1 MLNVANV
8 KNSGH
13 GMSYYAKDNYYSN
26 EQGVANSSWQGKG
39 AEALGLSGNVDPEVF
54 KELLEGKIDG
64 QQLGRLDKDEN
75 GNVELNHLP
84 AIDITLS
91 APKSVSI
98 MGEVYGD
105 ERIKQ
110 AHQEAVSEVLNAIS
124 EQSISTRI
132 REGGEIREE
141 KSNQTVIAK
150 FEHNTNRLQEPDT
163 HTHALILNVVKTE
176 DGKWRSIDNRE
187 IYQTQ
192 RMYGAMYMNKL
203 AEKVQGL
210 GYDIEIKDDKG
221 NFDIKGV
228 GQNAIDAMSTRKK
241 EIDEAL
247 AEKGLTRENA
257 SASAREVATLDTRGK
272 KIDIAHEEL
281 IEDWKEK
288 TNQVMEVD
296 GERLIEQSKV
306 NQTLNNNQDQRLAA
320 KEATRLSMKTLTE
333 REAVFDEN
341 MLRQKAYERG
351 VGTTTAADIDKH
363 IDSLKANGV
372 IVSLEDG
379 RTTTK
384 AVLNSEKWTIKT
396 INEHKDTIDRITNEE
411 DVSSHIATYEE
422 QKGFK
427 LTQGQD
433 ESVKKIFST
442 KDRFIGIQGLA
453 GTGKTTM
460 LEVVKNI
467 AHDNG
472 YVIRGMSGTKKAAN
486 TLMKET
492 GIESN
497 TNKMFLINA
506 NKAQKEWD
514 QIKLDNPQAVR
525 QKELWI
531 VDESSFAGQ
540 QQLNEISNLAIK
552 ADARVVFVGDKMQ
565 LQSIAFG
572 KPFEVGQNRG
582 LDYAQMKDINRQK
595 TEELKTLVDTTLGGT
610 KEQLTTDNIKETVK
624 LMEQQGRII
633 ENKGMV
639 EISVADSNEKE
650 TKAAALV
657 NLVDKYVNI
666 PKEERDNSKV
676 ITPFNKDRE
685 EFNSLVRE
693 RLKEKGEIGKE
704 DFKLETLK
712 SVNRTSAE
720 LNDAFY
726 YKQGEKVQFGAEVRY
741 LGIAKNEV
749 LTVTGINAKAK
760 KVSLQNS
767 EGKIVEWSPAK
778 SHRVSVYN
786 AKEIALAE
794 GDKIKFTKN
803 DASENKLYANNT
815 EATISKIENGQITVR
830 TEDGTEFELGEA
842 DKHIDHNYASTVY
855 ASQGSTY
862 KSTYLYLNVNEEA
875 SEQDKKT
882 VNSIVGDRM
891 FYVAL
896 TRAKEEFELHT
907 NDASSL
913 KEMLSAK
920 QDKTFAL
927 EELEKM
933 QRNQQNPS
941 NQLST
946 PAAGAVNQLN
956 SQSQQNQPPQNS
968 NSSNKPQQLSENI
981 KQHIQ
986 GFNIDA
992 AIKSYREMTRQE
1004 QERDNQIE
1012 H

>member
-8 KNSGH
+8 KNSSH

-54 KELLEGKIDG
+54 KELLEGKVDG
-64 QQLGRLDKDEN
+64 QQLGKLDKDEN
-75 GNVELNHLP
+75 GNVVINHLA
-84 AIDITLS
+84 AIDVTFS

-124 EQSISTRI
+124 EESISTRI
-132 REGGEIREE
+132 RENGDIRTEQ
-141 KSNQTVIAK
+141 SDQTVIAK

-176 DGKWRSIDNRE
+176 DGQWRSIDNRE

-210 GYDIEIKDDKG
+210 GYDIQIKDDKG

-228 GQNAIDAMSTRKK
+228 GQEAIDTLSTRKK

-247 AEKGLTRENA
+247 AEKGLTRESA
-257 SASAREVATLDTRGK
+257 SANAREVATLGTRGK
-272 KIDIAHEEL
+272 KLDIAHEEL

-288 TNQVMEVD
+288 SDKVMEVD
-296 GERLIEQSKV
+296 GETLIAQSKM
-306 NQTLNNNQDQRLAA
+306 NQTLNASQDQTLGA

-333 REAVFDEN
+333 REAVFDERV
-341 MLRQKAYERG
+341 LRQKAYERG
-351 VGTTTAADIDKH
+351 VGTTTAAEIDKH
-363 IDSLKANGV
+363 IEELKKGGV
-372 IVSLEDG
+372 VVSLEDG
-379 RTTTK
+379 RATTK

-396 INEHKDTIDRITNEE
+396 INEHKDSVEQITNEE
-411 DVSSHIATYEE
+411 DVVSHIASYEE
-422 QKGFK
+422 KQGFK
-427 LTQGQD
+427 LTKGQN

-442 KDRFIGIQGLA
+442 TDRFIGIQGLA

-467 AHDNG
+467 SQDNG

-497 TNKMFLINA
+497 TNTMFLANA
-506 NKAQKEWD
+506 RKAQKEWD
-514 QIKLDNPQAVR
+514 QIKLDNPEAVR

-572 KPFEVGQNRG
+572 KPFEVGQKRG
-582 LDYAQMKDINRQK
+582 LDFEQMKDINRQK
-595 TEELKTLVDTTLGGT
+595 NEKLKALVDTTLGVS
-610 KEQLTTDNIKETVK
+610 KEDLNASNIKKTINM
-624 LMEQQGRII
+624 ME
-633 ENKGMV
+633 ENGYIVEKKGTV
-639 EISVADSNEKE
+639 EIQLSDSVEKE

-666 PKEERDNSKV
+666 SKEERDNSKV

-685 EFNSLVRE
+685 DFNSLVRE

-749 LTVTGINAKAK
+749 LTVTSIDAKAK

-767 EGKIVEWSPAK
+767 EGKMIEWTPAK

-786 AKEIALAE
+786 AKEINLAE
-794 GDKIKFTKN
+794 GDKVKFTKN

-830 TEDGTEFELGEA
+830 TEDGREFELGEA

-875 SEQDKKT
+875 SEQNKKT
-882 VNSIVGDRM
+882 INNIVGDRM

-896 TRAKEEFELHT
+896 TRSKEVFELHT
-907 NDASSL
+907 NDATNL

-927 EELEKM
+927 GELEKM
-933 QRNQQNPS
+933 QRNQQN
-941 NQLST
+941 QLSQQQN
-946 PAAGAVNQLN
+946 PVDQN
-956 SQSQQNQPPQNS
+956 SQLSQRNADNTLPNTPQP
-968 NSSNKPQQLSENI
+968 LSQDMR
-981 KQHIQ
+981 QHIQ
-986 GFNIDA
+986 QFNIEA
-992 AIKSYREMTRQE
+992 AIQSYREMTRQE
-1004 QERDNQIE
+1004 LERDNQLE

>member
-1 MLNVANV
+1 MLNVAIV

-54 KELLEGKIDG
+54 KELLDGKIDG
-64 QQLGRLDKDEN
+64 QQLGRIEKDEQ
-75 GNVELNHLP
+75 GNDVIMHRA
-84 AIDITLS
+84 AIDVTFS

-110 AHQEAVSEVLNAIS
+110 AHQEAVNEVLEAIS
-124 EQSISTRI
+124 NEAIKSRVMKD
-132 REGGEIREE
+132 GELKDERANETI
-141 KSNQTVIAK
+141 IAK

-163 HTHALILNVVKTE
+163 HTHALIINAIKTS
-176 DGKWRSIDNRE
+176 DGKYHSISNE
-187 IYQTQ
+187 EVFKTQ

-210 GYDIEIKDDKG
+210 GYDIQIKDDKG

-228 GQNAIDAMSTRKK
+228 GQEAIDTLSTRKK

-247 AEKGLTRENA
+247 AEKGLTRETA
-257 SASAREVATLDTRGK
+257 SANAREVATLGTRGK
-272 KIDIAHEEL
+272 KLDIAHEEL

-288 TNQVMEVD
+288 SDKVMEVD
-296 GERLIEQSKV
+296 GETLIAQSKM
-306 NQTLNNNQDQRLAA
+306 NQTLNASQDQTLGA

-333 REAVFDEN
+333 REAVFDERV
-341 MLRQKAYERG
+341 LRQKAYERG
-351 VGTTTAADIDKH
+351 VGTTTAAEIDKH
-363 IDSLKANGV
+363 IEELKKGGV
-372 IVSLEDG
+372 IVGLEDG

-396 INEHKDTIDRITNEE
+396 INEHKDSVEQITHKE
-411 DVSSHIATYEE
+411 DVLSHIAIYEE
-422 QKGFK
+422 KQGFK
-427 LTQGQD
+427 LTQGQE

-442 KDRFIGIQGLA
+442 TDRFIGVQGLA

-467 AHDNG
+467 AQDNG

-497 TNKMFLINA
+497 TNTMFLINA
-506 NKAQKEWD
+506 NKAQKEWE
-514 QIKLDNPQAVR
+514 QIKLDNPEAVR

-540 QQLNEISNLAIK
+540 QQLNEISKLAIK
-552 ADARVVFVGDKMQ
+552 SDARVVFVGDKMQ
-565 LQSIAFG
+565 LQSIGFG

-582 LDYAQMKDINRQK
+582 LDYSQMKDINRQK
-595 TEELKTLVDTTLGGT
+595 TAELKSLVDTTLGQT
-610 KEQLTTDNIKETVK
+610 KEQLEASNIQKAVTLMEKDGLIKEA
-624 LMEQQGRII
+624 
-633 ENKGMV
+633 KGTV
-639 EISVADSNEKE
+639 EIQLSDSVEKE

-693 RLKEKGEIGKE
+693 RLKEKGEIGKD

-749 LTVTGINAKAK
+749 LTVTGIDAKAK

-786 AKEIALAE
+786 AKEITLAE
-794 GDKIKFTKN
+794 GDKVKFTKN

-927 EELEKM
+927 GELEKM
-933 QRNQQNPS
+933 QRNQQNQVSQQQNPVDQNS
-941 NQLST
+941 QLSQRNADNTLSNT
-946 PAAGAVNQLN
+946 PQPL
-956 SQSQQNQPPQNS
+956 SQDMR
-968 NSSNKPQQLSENI
+968 
-981 KQHIQ
+981 QHIQ
-986 GFNIDA
+986 QFNIEA
-992 AIKSYREMTRQE
+992 AIQSYREMTRQE

>member
-64 QQLGRLDKDEN
+64 QQLGRIEKDEQ
-75 GNVELNHLP
+75 GNDVVVHRA
-84 AIDITLS
+84 AIDITFS

-110 AHQEAVSEVLNAIS
+110 AHQEAVSEVLNALS
-124 EQSISTRI
+124 NESIKSRVMVDGKI
-132 REGGEIREE
+132 INEN
-141 KSNQTVIAK
+141 SNQTIIAK

-163 HTHALILNVVKTE
+163 HTHALIINGVKTS
-176 DGKWRSIDNRE
+176 DGKYHSISNEE
-187 IYQTQ
+187 IFNTQ

-333 REAVFDEN
+333 REAVFDKN

-492 GIESN
+492 GIESETN
-497 TNKMFLINA
+497 TKFVINA
-506 NKAQKEWD
+506 KKAQKEWE
-514 QIKLDNPQAVR
+514 QIHSDDPNAIR
-525 QKELWI
+525 QKEIWI

-552 ADARVVFVGDKMQ
+552 ADARIVFIGDKMQ
-565 LQSIAFG
+565 LQSIGFG

-582 LDYAQMKDINRQK
+582 LDFAQMKDINRQK
-595 TEELKTLVDTTLGGT
+595 NEELKLLVDTTLGNS
-610 KEQLTTDNIKETVK
+610 KEELEAKNIKQAVKMMDEKGFIVENQGTVEVD
-624 LMEQQGRII
+624 LA
-633 ENKGMV
+633 N
-639 EISVADSNEKE
+639 SAEKE

-657 NLVDKYVNI
+657 NLVDKYVNL
-666 PKEERDNSKV
+666 PKNERDNSKV

-685 EFNSLVRE
+685 EFNELVRDK
-693 RLKEKGEIGKE
+693 LKEKGEIGQQ
-704 DFKLETLK
+704 DIKLETLK

-720 LNDAFY
+720 INDAFY
-726 YKQGEKVQFGAEVRY
+726 YKEGEKVQFGSEVRY
-741 LGIAKNEV
+741 LGIAKNEL
-749 LTVTGINAKAK
+749 LTVVGKDAKAK

-767 EGKIVEWSPAK
+767 EGKTIEWSPAK

-786 AKEIALAE
+786 AKEIMIAE
-794 GDKIKFTKN
+794 GDKVKFTKN
-803 DASENKLYANNT
+803 DTSENKLYANNT
-815 EATISKIENGQITVR
+815 EGTIAKIENGQVTVR
-830 TEDGTEFELGEA
+830 TEDGREFELGED
-842 DKHIDHNYASTVY
+842 DKHLDHNYASTVY

-862 KSTYLYLNVNEEA
+862 QNTYLYLNVNKEA

-896 TRAKEEFELHT
+896 TRSKEKFELHT
-907 NDASSL
+907 NDASKL

-927 EELEKM
+927 GELEKM

-956 SQSQQNQPPQNS
+956 PQSQQNQPPQNS

>member
-1 MLNVANV
+1 
-8 KNSGH
+8 
-13 GMSYYAKDNYYSN
+13 
-26 EQGVANSSWQGKG
+26 
-39 AEALGLSGNVDPEVF
+39 
-54 KELLEGKIDG
+54 
-64 QQLGRLDKDEN
+64 
-75 GNVELNHLP
+75 
-84 AIDITLS
+84 
-91 APKSVSI
+91 
-98 MGEVYGD
+98 
-105 ERIKQ
+105 
-110 AHQEAVSEVLNAIS
+110 
-124 EQSISTRI
+124 
-132 REGGEIREE
+132 
-141 KSNQTVIAK
+141 
-150 FEHNTNRLQEPDT
+150 
-163 HTHALILNVVKTE
+163 
-176 DGKWRSIDNRE
+176 
-187 IYQTQ
+187 
-192 RMYGAMYMNKL
+192 
-203 AEKVQGL
+203 
-210 GYDIEIKDDKG
+210 
-221 NFDIKGV
+221 
-228 GQNAIDAMSTRKK
+228 
-241 EIDEAL
+241 
-247 AEKGLTRENA
+247 
-257 SASAREVATLDTRGK
+257 
-272 KIDIAHEEL
+272 
-281 IEDWKEK
+281 
-288 TNQVMEVD
+288 MEVD

-492 GIESN
+492 GIESETN
-497 TNKMFLINA
+497 TKFVVNA
-506 NKAQKEWD
+506 KKAQKEWE
-514 QIKLDNPQAVR
+514 QIHSDDPNAIR
-525 QKELWI
+525 QKEIWV

-552 ADARVVFVGDKMQ
+552 ADARVVFIGDKMQ
-565 LQSIAFG
+565 LQSIGFG

-582 LDYAQMKDINRQK
+582 LDFAQMKDINRQK
-595 TEELKTLVDTTLGGT
+595 NEELKLLVDTTLGNS
-610 KEQLTTDNIKETVK
+610 KEELEAKNIKQAVKMMDEKGFIVEDQGTVEVD
-624 LMEQQGRII
+624 LA
-633 ENKGMV
+633 N
-639 EISVADSNEKE
+639 SAEKE

-657 NLVDKYVNI
+657 NLVDKYVNL
-666 PKEERDNSKV
+666 PKDERDNSKV

-685 EFNSLVRE
+685 EFNELVRDK
-693 RLKEKGEIGKE
+693 LKEKGEIGE
-704 DFKLETLK
+704 QDIKLETLK

-720 LNDAFY
+720 INDAFY
-726 YKQGEKVQFGAEVRY
+726 YKEGEKVQFGSEVRY
-741 LGIAKNEV
+741 LGIAKNEL
-749 LTVTGINAKAK
+749 LTVVGKDAKAK

-767 EGKIVEWSPAK
+767 EGKTIEWSPAK

-786 AKEIALAE
+786 AKEIMIAE
-794 GDKIKFTKN
+794 GDKVKFTKN
-803 DASENKLYANNT
+803 DTSENKLYANNT
-815 EATISKIENGQITVR
+815 EGTIAKIENGQVTVR
-830 TEDGTEFELGEA
+830 TEDGREFELGED
-842 DKHIDHNYASTVY
+842 DKHLDHNYASTVY

-862 KSTYLYLNVNEEA
+862 QNTYLYLNVNKEA

-896 TRAKEEFELHT
+896 TRSKEKFELHT
-907 NDASSL
+907 NDASKL

-927 EELEKM
+927 GELEKM

>member
-39 AEALGLSGNVDPEVF
+39 AEDLGLSGNVDPEVF

-64 QQLGRLDKDEN
+64 QQLGKLDKDEN

-492 GIESN
+492 GIESETN
-497 TNKMFLINA
+497 TKFVINA
-506 NKAQKEWD
+506 KKAQKEWE
-514 QIKLDNPQAVR
+514 QIHSDDPNAIR
-525 QKELWI
+525 QKEIWV

-552 ADARVVFVGDKMQ
+552 ADARVVFIGDKMQ
-565 LQSIAFG
+565 LQSIGFG

-582 LDYAQMKDINRQK
+582 LDFAQMKDINRQK
-595 TEELKTLVDTTLGGT
+595 NEELKLLVDTTLGNS
-610 KEQLTTDNIKETVK
+610 KEELEAKNIKQAVKMMDEKGFIVEDQGTVEVD
-624 LMEQQGRII
+624 LA
-633 ENKGMV
+633 N
-639 EISVADSNEKE
+639 SAEKE

-657 NLVDKYVNI
+657 NLVDKYVNL
-666 PKEERDNSKV
+666 PKDERDNSKV

-685 EFNSLVRE
+685 EFNELVRDK
-693 RLKEKGEIGKE
+693 LKEKGEIGE
-704 DFKLETLK
+704 QDIKLETLK

-720 LNDAFY
+720 INDAFY
-726 YKQGEKVQFGAEVRY
+726 YKEGEKVQFGSEVRY
-741 LGIAKNEV
+741 LGIAKNEL
-749 LTVTGINAKAK
+749 LTVVGKDAKAK

-767 EGKIVEWSPAK
+767 EGKTIEWSPAK

-786 AKEIALAE
+786 AKEIMIAE
-794 GDKIKFTKN
+794 GDKVKFTKN
-803 DASENKLYANNT
+803 DTSENKLYANNT
-815 EATISKIENGQITVR
+815 EGTIAKIENGQVTVR
-830 TEDGTEFELGEA
+830 TEDGREFELGED
-842 DKHIDHNYASTVY
+842 DKHLDHNYASTVY

-862 KSTYLYLNVNEEA
+862 QNTYLYLNVNKEA

-896 TRAKEEFELHT
+896 TRSKEKFELHT
-907 NDASSL
+907 NDASKL

-927 EELEKM
+927 GELEKM

>member
-492 GIESN
+492 GIESETN
-497 TNKMFLINA
+497 TKFVINA
-506 NKAQKEWD
+506 KKAQKEWE
-514 QIKLDNPQAVR
+514 QIHSDDPNASR
-525 QKELWI
+525 QKE
-531 VDESSFAGQ
+531 
-540 QQLNEISNLAIK
+540 
-552 ADARVVFVGDKMQ
+552 R
-565 LQSIAFG
+565 
-572 KPFEVGQNRG
+572 
-582 LDYAQMKDINRQK
+582 
-595 TEELKTLVDTTLGGT
+595 
-610 KEQLTTDNIKETVK
+610 
-624 LMEQQGRII
+624 
-633 ENKGMV
+633 
-639 EISVADSNEKE
+639 
-650 TKAAALV
+650 
-657 NLVDKYVNI
+657 
-666 PKEERDNSKV
+666 
-676 ITPFNKDRE
+676 
-685 EFNSLVRE
+685 
-693 RLKEKGEIGKE
+693 
-704 DFKLETLK
+704 
-712 SVNRTSAE
+712 
-720 LNDAFY
+720 
-726 YKQGEKVQFGAEVRY
+726 
-741 LGIAKNEV
+741 
-749 LTVTGINAKAK
+749 
-760 KVSLQNS
+760 
-767 EGKIVEWSPAK
+767 
-778 SHRVSVYN
+778 
-786 AKEIALAE
+786 
-794 GDKIKFTKN
+794 
-803 DASENKLYANNT
+803 
-815 EATISKIENGQITVR
+815 
-830 TEDGTEFELGEA
+830 
-842 DKHIDHNYASTVY
+842 
-855 ASQGSTY
+855 
-862 KSTYLYLNVNEEA
+862 
-875 SEQDKKT
+875 
-882 VNSIVGDRM
+882 
-891 FYVAL
+891 
-896 TRAKEEFELHT
+896 
-907 NDASSL
+907 
-913 KEMLSAK
+913 
-920 QDKTFAL
+920 
-927 EELEKM
+927 
-933 QRNQQNPS
+933 
-941 NQLST
+941 
-946 PAAGAVNQLN
+946 
-956 SQSQQNQPPQNS
+956 
-968 NSSNKPQQLSENI
+968 
-981 KQHIQ
+981 
-986 GFNIDA
+986 
-992 AIKSYREMTRQE
+992 
-1004 QERDNQIE
+1004 
-1012 H
+1012 